1 MFPSVLLALQFHG
14 DTKLNENIIQD
25 HPPNQIVSFLE
36 VHEQLMHASLCSH
49 FFLMY
54 LTNAEHMI
62 IS

>member
-1 MFPSVLLALQFHG
+1 M
-14 DTKLNENIIQD
+14 DTKLHENVIQD
-25 HPPNQIVSFLE
+25 LPPNQIISFLE
-36 VHEQLMHASLCSH
+36 VYKQLMHASLCSH